1 MRKLLGCIIAA
12 IPFLI
17 LLVMSFGV
25 ISEHYSITRFSF
37 YVMAIFGI
45 FCCVYLVIKGYGHN
59 KNNKITFHIKDLI
72 KKIPFNEKSGTQIM
86 IEGAIGIGIIL
97 SGFAVFVLW

>member
-1 MRKLLGCIIAA
+1 MRKLLGFLIAA
-12 IPFLI
+12 VPFLI

-37 YVMAIFGI
+37 YVMVTFGI
-45 FCCVYLVIKGYGHN
+45 FCCVYLVIKGYREN
-59 KNNKITFHIKDLI
+59 KNKKIAFHIKDLFI
-72 KKIPFNEKSGTQIM
+72 KIPFNEKSGAQFV